1 MKLLSAL
8 VLLAM
13 TSASV
18 SYLRHFREVQGA
30 APGHQAYVIIDES
43 VWQHAGPD
51 LADLRLYAGNDEIP
65 YALETERGSSET
77 AQKEVRILQPGT
89 VGGKTQFI
97 LDMAGMAEYD
107 RIELKLQ
114 AKDFVANARIEG
126 EDNVHGT
133 HWTNLGHTILYDLSG
148 DSLGSNSTIRLPL
161 STYKYLRTTID
172 GPLKPAYIQGA
183 SAAEKQEEKAVW
195 RTVSAEAKQER
206 NGKDTVFT
214 FALPKNVPVERLEF
228 AITSQNNF
236 RRELEIQNE
245 KKQTLGS
252 GELSRIHMV
261 RHGQKIDVE
270 QNAIDL
276 YRAGGDRETLKVI
289 IHNGDDRPLAIT
301 GAHLQ
306 SYERRVYFTPSA
318 GSLRLYYDDEKLD
331 APVYD
336 YAKLFQKEAKA
347 VQASLSSEQVN
358 SAYKERPD
366 ERPWSERHPIVLWI
380 AIIGAVVI
388 LGALALRSMLAA
400 AA

>member
-1 MKLLSAL
+1 MKLISAL
-8 VLLAM
+8 VLLAV

-30 APGHQAYVIIDES
+30 APGHQAYVVVDES
-43 VWQHAGPD
+43 VWQHARPD

-114 AKDFVANARIEG
+114 ARDFVANARIEG
-126 EDNVHGT
+126 EDNVHGA

-161 STYKYLRTTID
+161 STYKYLRITID

-206 NGKDTVFT
+206 NGKDTVFAFT
-214 FALPKNVPVERLEF
+214 LPKNVPVERLEF
-228 AITSQNNF
+228 AITTQNNF
-236 RRELEIQNE
+236 RREIEIQNE

-270 QNAIDL
+270 QSAIDL
-276 YRAGGDRETLKVI
+276 YRAGGDKETLKVI
-289 IHNGDDRPLAIT
+289 IHNGDDRPLAIS

-306 SYERRVYFTPSA
+306 SYERRVYFASSSTSP
-318 GSLRLYYDDEKLD
+318 RLYYGDEKLD

-336 YAKLFQKEAKA
+336 YAKLFQKEASA
-347 VQASLSSEQVN
+347 VQASLSNEQAN
-358 SAYKERPD
+358 SAYTERPD
-366 ERPWSERHPIVLWI
+366 ERPWSERHPAVL
-380 AIIGAVVI
+380 
-388 LGALALRSMLAA
+388 
-400 AA
+400 